1 MKTVYRGHEIEV
13 RREMCLGGWSMLYYS
28 IYRLSDGY
36 CCLEF
41 PEDSDEKVRDAIKH
55 MKARID
61 AELADLVNPWNEKG
75 TYDTSIW
82 LVS

>member
-13 RREMCLGGWSMLYYS
+13 RREECLGGWPMLYYS
-28 IYRLSDGY
+28 IYRQSDGY

-41 PEDSDEKVRDAIKH
+41 PEDSDETVRDAIKH
-55 MKARID
+55 MKARVD
-61 AELADLVNPWNEKG
+61 AELEDTVDPWNEKG
-75 TYDTSIW
+75 TYGNPW